1 MPEAAAA
8 GSFTAI
14 ACSARPTRDDD
25 EVRREEERD
34 ADEHPDDRGV
44 SCTGDLVACDD
55 EPLRDSDAV
64 LPAGEAVLRVQE
76 RPGDQGER
84 ERGERE
90 VVAAQ
95 AHQRDADHHRDPRGD
110 EWCDRDGEQ
119 GIDACLR
126 VDEPRVRVE
135 PHRQQPGGVGADQ
148 EEPSL
153 AERDL
158 AREPHEQGEADRDE
172 CIQAHPVVKPDV
184 AQLELEGEP
193 AREDGR
199 ANESGDARSAHAPSA
214 SCPALGCELRAH
226 TASSPRERQPMSTS
240 MIRSAMMRLYW
251 ESTYPTTSCCRTP
264 SA

>member
-1 MPEAAAA
+1 MTPYCPPV
-8 GSFTAI
+8 I
-14 ACSARPTRDDD
+14 
-25 EVRREEERD
+25 
-34 ADEHPDDRGV
+34 
-44 SCTGDLVACDD
+44 
-55 EPLRDSDAV
+55 
-64 LPAGEAVLRVQE
+64 AVLRVQE

-110 EWCDRDGEQ
+110 ERCDRDREQ

-126 VDEPRVRVE
+126 VDEPRVGVE
-135 PHRQQPGGVGADQ
+135 PHRQEAGGVGADQ

-153 AERDL
+153 AERHL
-158 AREPHEQGEADRDE
+158 ARESHEQRQADRDQ
-172 CIQAHPVVKPDV
+172 CVQAHPVVEPDV
-184 AQLELEGEP
+184 AQPELEREP

-199 ANESGDARSAHAPSA
+199 AREGGDACSPHAPSA

-240 MIRSAMMRLYW
+240 MTKSAMMRLYW
-251 ESTYPTTSCCRTP
+251 ESTYPTTSCWSTP